1 MDASSFDT
9 LQAARA
15 LGEAGFNEV
24 QAQAIMG
31 AVAVA
36 VGERIAAIEQNMA
49 TKDQLA
55 NLVTKDQLANLV
67 TKDQLANMA
76 TKDQLA
82 DMATKDQLAAT
93 AAELRAEIAELRA
106 EVAVEFKVLYR
117 HLWVMSASIVGL
129 TVTLV
134 KFIP

>member
-1 MDASSFDT
+1 MDAGGFDT
-9 LQAARA
+9 LQAART
-15 LGEAGFNEV
+15 LGDAGFSEV

-36 VGERIAAIEQNMA
+36 VGKRIAAIEQNMA

-55 NLVTKDQLANLV
+55 NLATKEQLTNLV
-67 TKDQLANMA
+67 TKEQLAEMA
-76 TKDQLA
+76 TKEQLA
-82 DMATKDQLAAT
+82 TT

-106 EVAVEFKVLYR
+106 EFAVEFKVLYR
-117 HLWVMSASIVGL
+117 HLWVMSATIVGL